1 MRLPS
6 GISIY
11 HSQSILFKYPSEC
24 QNDILPDTSVW
35 IRKRPPHWV
44 LSKQIKEKI
53 SKKYMHGNFHQI
65 FTTPSAMRLSSVNV
79 EFSKDPLLANS

>member
-6 GISIY
+6 GISMY

-24 QNDILPDTSVW
+24 QYDISPDTSVC

-79 EFSKDPLLANS
+79 EFSKDPLFPNS